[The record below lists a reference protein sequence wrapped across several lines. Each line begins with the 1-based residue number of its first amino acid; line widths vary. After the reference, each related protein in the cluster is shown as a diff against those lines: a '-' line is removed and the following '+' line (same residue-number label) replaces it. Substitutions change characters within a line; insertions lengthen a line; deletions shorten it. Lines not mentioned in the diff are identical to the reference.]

1 MKACRQ
7 GGGKSVW
14 KYGISSTRI
23 KWKFSVTF
31 QVNIVCTGNQ
41 EEINI
46 SIIVLIEIST
56 ITERYGE
63 VLFKKK
69 ACITLY
75 YQEKCILFGHRV
87 GNLFEMQ
94 YHQISRN
101 KDHVEESSDVIKNG
115 IRFEEEKHQK
125 NIR

>member
-1 MKACRQ
+1 ME
-7 GGGKSVW
+7 
-14 KYGISSTRI
+14 KY
-23 KWKFSVTF
+23 
-31 QVNIVCTGNQ
+31 C
-41 EEINI
+41 
-46 SIIVLIEIST
+46 L
-56 ITERYGE
+56 
-63 VLFKKK
+63 KKK

-75 YQEKCILFGHRV
+75 YQEKCILFGHHV

-94 YHQISRN
+94 YYQISRN